1 MDKGF
6 RRIVFMLMGLTAI
19 TVISVGVYLWYNFN
33 ARSNLVLVIPASS
46 KWFLHVQTKK
56 LRNAFAASTT
66 PPKSVDSL
74 KNTVAALTVFKGI
87 KEASEP
93 GLGLYSDVV
102 VFEVDGGKFLCLS
115 LTSEEKFKAFV
126 ARLQKQQKLHKSI
139 QKPRYSY
146 AKFIS
151 TNAYLVYQYK
161 VCMVFIPN
169 DSAENAA
176 LNEKVLDVVFPE
188 KTHTMMQNPTVQA
201 LYEDEPEFVFYSS
214 DKSYGLS
221 QAIDF
226 PMVSASK
233 EPFANPVKFLYPT
246 LKSDG
251 ADKPAAGEMSAT
263 KSSTVTKPS
272 VASTPSPLML
282 AAKVRLPFVVDSCIN
297 PKNEMD
303 EHTDQELALRIFN
316 QSIHQISQ

>member
-33 ARSNLVLVIPASS
+33 TRSNLVLVIPASS

-93 GLGLYSDVV
+93 GIGLYSDVV

-126 ARLQKQQKLHKSI
+126 AKLQKQQKLHKSI

-146 AKFIS
+146 AKFA
-151 TNAYLVYQYK
+151 TKNAYLVYQYK
-161 VCMVFIPN
+161 VCMVFVPN
-169 DSAENAA
+169 DSNENAVS
-176 LNEKVLDVVFPE
+176 NEKILDVVFPE

-201 LYEDEPEFVFYSS
+201 LYEDEPELVFYSS
-214 DKSYGLS
+214 NKLYGLS

-226 PMVSASK
+226 PVVTDSK
-233 EPFANPVKFLYPT
+233 EPFANPVKFIYPT
-246 LKSDG
+246 LISDG
-251 ADKPAAGEMSAT
+251 TEKPAAGEMSAT
-263 KSSTVTKPS
+263 K
-272 VASTPSPLML
+272 ASTASKVSSKPSPLML
-282 AAKVRLPFVVDSCIN
+282 AAKAKLPFNIDACIN
-297 PKNEMD
+297 SKNEMD
-303 EHTDQELALRIFN
+303 AHTALDLALRIFN

>member
-33 ARSNLVLVIPASS
+33 TRSNLVLVIPASS

-93 GLGLYSDVV
+93 GIGLYSDVV

-126 ARLQKQQKLHKSI
+126 AKLQKQQKLHKSI

-146 AKFIS
+146 AKFA
-151 TNAYLVYQYK
+151 TKNAYLVYQYK
-161 VCMVFIPN
+161 VCMVFVPN
-169 DSAENAA
+169 DSNENAVS
-176 LNEKVLDVVFPE
+176 NEKILDVVFPE

-201 LYEDEPEFVFYSS
+201 LYEDEPELVFYSS
-214 DKSYGLS
+214 NKLYGLS

-226 PMVSASK
+226 PVVTDSK
-233 EPFANPVKFLYPT
+233 EPFANPVKFIYPT
-246 LKSDG
+246 LISDG
-251 ADKPAAGEMSAT
+251 TEKPAAGEMSAT
-263 KSSTVTKPS
+263 K
-272 VASTPSPLML
+272 ASTASKVSSKPSPLML
-282 AAKVRLPFVVDSCIN
+282 AAKAKLPFIVDKCIN

-303 EHTDQELALRIFN
+303 AHTALDLALRIFN

>member
-33 ARSNLVLVIPASS
+33 TRSNLVLVIPASS

-56 LRNAFAASTT
+56 LRSDFAASTT

-74 KNTVAALTVFKGI
+74 KNTIASLSVFKGV
-87 KEASEP
+87 KDASEP
-93 GLGLYSDVV
+93 GIGLYTDVV
-102 VFEVDGGKFLCLS
+102 AFEVDGGKFLCLS

-126 ARLQKQQKLHKSI
+126 AKMQKQQQLHKSI
-139 QKPRYSY
+139 QKSRYTY
-146 AKFIS
+146 AKFAS
-151 TNAYLVYQYK
+151 KNAYLVYQYK
-161 VCMVFIPN
+161 VCMVFVPN
-169 DSAENAA
+169 DSLENA
-176 LNEKVLDVVFPE
+176 LSNEKILDVVFPE

-201 LYEDEPEFVFYSS
+201 LYEDEPELVFFAS

-226 PMVSASK
+226 PVVSDSK
-233 EPFANPVKFLYPT
+233 APFANPVKFIYPT
-246 LKSDG
+246 LMLEGGDKSESG
-251 ADKPAAGEMSAT
+251 KMLES
-263 KSSTVTKPS
+263 K
-272 VASTPSPLML
+272 ASTASKGSSKPSPLML
-282 AAKVRLPFVVDSCIN
+282 AAKAKLPIN
-297 PKNEMD
+297 IDASINSKNEMD
-303 EHTDQELALRIFN
+303 AHTALDLVLRIFN

>member
-33 ARSNLVLVIPASS
+33 TRSNLVLVIPASS

-56 LRNAFAASTT
+56 LRSDFAASTT

-74 KNTVAALTVFKGI
+74 KSTIASLSIFKGV
-87 KEASEP
+87 KDASEP
-93 GLGLYSDVV
+93 GIGLYSDVV
-102 VFEVDGGKFLCLS
+102 AFEVDGGRFLCLA

-126 ARLQKQQKLHKSI
+126 ARLQKQQKLHKTI
-139 QKPRYSY
+139 QKPRYAY
-146 AKFIS
+146 AKFA
-151 TNAYLVYQYK
+151 TRNVYLVYQYK
-161 VCMVFIPN
+161 VCMVFVPN
-169 DSAENAA
+169 DSIENAA
-176 LNEKVLDVVFPE
+176 LNEKILDVVFPE

-201 LYEDEPEFVFYSS
+201 LYEDEPELVFYSS
-214 DKSYGLS
+214 DKSFGLS

-226 PMVSASK
+226 PVVSDSK
-233 EPFANPVKFLYPT
+233 APFANPVKFIYPT
-246 LKSDG
+246 LMSDG
-251 ADKPAAGEMSAT
+251 GNKPAAGEKTAS
-263 KSSTVTKPS
+263 K
-272 VASTPSPLML
+272 ASTKVSSKPSPLML
-282 AAKVRLPFVVDSCIN
+282 AAKAKLPFNIDACIN

-303 EHTDQELALRIFN
+303 AHTALDLALRVFN